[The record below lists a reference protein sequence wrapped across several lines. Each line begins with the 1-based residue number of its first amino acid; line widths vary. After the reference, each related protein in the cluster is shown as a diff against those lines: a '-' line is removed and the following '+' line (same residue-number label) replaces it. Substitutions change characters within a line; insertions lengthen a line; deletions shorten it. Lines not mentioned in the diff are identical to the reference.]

1 MKLGIL
7 SVVFAV
13 VASVAAADPV
23 EGVWKTEVDDGKY
36 AHIKMEA
43 CGDAICG
50 TIMKSFDAN
59 GEYKSPN
66 QGKLLVRKMKPKG
79 GGKYEG
85 EVWRPS
91 NDKIYFGKIDLNGD
105 SLKLAGCVAG
115 GLICSKQTWQR
126 IN

>member
-36 AHIKMEA
+36 AHIQMA
-43 CGDAICG
+43 PCGDAICG
-50 TIMKSFDAN
+50 TILKSFDAN

-79 GGKYEG
+79 SGKYEG

-91 NDKIYFGKIDLNGD
+91 NDKI
-105 SLKLAGCVAG
+105 
-115 GLICSKQTWQR
+115 
-126 IN
+126 